1 MMARRAL
8 SVLFVLGVGS
18 AVVWGK
24 SSGNST
30 ANFLKMGVG
39 GRGVAMG
46 DAQTAAVNDATA
58 LYWNPA
64 GLGELTQK
72 EINFMHNKSIQ
83 GVTQD
88 VLYYARPT
96 ESLGVWGAGVSL
108 LRVDGIKGYDGDNI
122 PTGDVDASD
131 SLLTFGWAKPWEDFR
146 WLPGIQSGIN
156 LKIIQKTLDRDSAMG
171 YMADFGFVYNCQ
183 SDWSQGLRTAMVLQN
198 VGTGLSFNGENS
210 PFPTQLKAGVAYP
223 LFGDNMTVAGDAV
236 LPTDGDL
243 FFNAGGEYRIWEILA
258 FRLGF
263 KGNNDL
269 DSGLTYGFGI
279 GNERMHLD
287 YGFVPF
293 GPFGDSHRVS
303 FSVRFG
309 EAYRQVKVIS
319 QVEIAYQRALAR
331 YAQGYMVESYM
342 QANQI
347 LAVAPWHRPAKLL
360 AKRIETEFKHM
371 ESGARQEQLQ
381 AQVDDHFAR
390 GEQFFQ
396 VDDLLRARR
405 EFHAILAL
413 QPDHMGAK
421 TYLNRIDERFQ
432 SLTDRFYDM
441 ALQAFASQDFAQ
453 ASELLD
459 KVLKLNPDHAEARDL
474 QGSVDQLQK
483 QAEVIAEDTLRK
495 ERIVPLM
502 QSGQALVQQ
511 KRYEEA
517 ILKFNEVLAIDTT
530 ESEALRLRDLSKELA
545 AKDAYNGALRAA
557 RDGDLKTSAGL
568 AEKAL
573 RYKPNYP
580 EASELLKTVGQ
591 KRAVVDEVRSKELY
605 RNSLD
610 AFLAGDPQQALE
622 LAVKALDLDPNNV
635 EALRMRDRILQQGYR
650 AP

>member
-1 MMARRAL
+1 VRIRRAL
-8 SVLFVLGVGS
+8 SVLFVLGAGA

-24 SSGNST
+24 SSGNTT

-46 DAQTAAVNDATA
+46 EAQTAAVDDATA

-64 GLGELTQK
+64 GLGDLTQK
-72 EINFMHNKSIQ
+72 EITFMHHKSIQ
-83 GVTQD
+83 GISQD

-96 ESLGVWGAGVSL
+96 ESLGVWGAGASV
-108 LRVDGIKGYDGDNI
+108 LRVDGIKRYDGSGPSI
-122 PTGDVDASD
+122 GDVEASD
-131 SLLTFGWAKPWEDFR
+131 TLLTLGWAKPWEDFQ
-146 WLPGIQSGIN
+146 WFPGIKTGVN
-156 LKIIQKTLDRDSAMG
+156 LKILNKTLDTDSAIG
-171 YMADFGFVYNCQ
+171 YMVDLGFIYKCRG
-183 SDWSQGLRTAMVLQN
+183 DWNEGLRTSMVLQN

-210 PFPTQLKAGVAYP
+210 SFPTQLKAGVSYP
-223 LFGDNMTVAGDAV
+223 LFGDNMTVAGDV
-236 LPTDGDL
+236 VFPTDGNL
-243 FFNAGGEYRIWEILA
+243 FFNAGAEYWIWEIMA

-279 GNERMHLD
+279 GNERLHLD
-287 YGFVPF
+287 YGFIPF

-303 FSVRFG
+303 LSFRFG
-309 EAYRQVKVIS
+309 EAYRQVKVVS
-319 QVEIAYQRALAR
+319 QVDVAYKRALAR

-432 SLTDRFYDM
+432 SLTERFYDM
-441 ALQAFASQDFAQ
+441 ALQAFASQDFVQ
-453 ASELLD
+453 AGELLD
-459 KVLKLNPDHAEARDL
+459 RVLKLNPDHLEARDL
-474 QGSVDQLQK
+474 LSKVDQVRQ
-483 QAEVIAEDTLRK
+483 QAEDFAEQKLRQDK
-495 ERIVPLM
+495 IVPLV
-502 QSGQALVQQ
+502 QSGQAFFQQ
-511 KRYEEA
+511 KKYEEA

-530 ESEALRLRDLSKELA
+530 DADALRLRDLSKELA
-545 AKDAYNGALRAA
+545 AKDAYNEALRAA
-557 RDGDLKTSAGL
+557 RDGDLQTSAVL
-568 AEKAL
+568 AQKAL
-573 RYKPNYP
+573 RYKPDYS
-580 EASELLKTVGQ
+580 EARELLKTVGQ
-591 KRAVVDEVRSKELY
+591 KRAIVDEVKSKELY
-605 RNSLD
+605 KNSLD
-610 AFLAGDPQQALE
+610 AFLAGDPQRAFE
-622 LAVKALDLDPNNV
+622 LAVKALDLDPHNV
-635 EALRMRDRILQQGYR
+635 EAQRMRDRLAQRGTISQ
-650 AP
+650 